1 MGVKISV
8 APDYTLPEIKETISQ
23 ALKNEA
29 EIARFKMEHFRKLC
43 QEFEERFGMT
53 SDEFLK
59 RFEQGELGDEQ
70 EYFDWFAAKR
80 GFDLWAKRFKIL
92 QSASL

>member
-1 MGVKISV
+1 MTVKINV
-8 APDYTLPEIKETISQ
+8 APDYALSEVKETLSQ
-23 ALKNEA
+23 ALANEA

-43 QEFEERFGMT
+43 QKFEERFGMT

-59 RFEQGELGDEQ
+59 RFEQGELGDAQ

-80 GFDLWAKRFKIL
+80 GFDLWVDKFL
-92 QSASL
+92 SC

>member
-8 APDYTLPEIKETISQ
+8 ASNYPLPEVQETISQ

-59 RFEQGELGDEQ
+59 RFEQGELGDDQ

-80 GFDLWAKRFKIL
+80 GLDLWAGKL
-92 QSASL
+92 SGH